1 MHLFMNIEL
10 YKHLNFKF
18 QILYENTY
26 QLEPTVKFKP
36 DEVAG
41 IIEHTLKKYLEG
53 FCYIDF
59 VQLENDI
66 CLISLLTTWHS
77 TNSIKPRNRSFL
89 KRSPKT

>member
-1 MHLFMNIEL
+1 MWSW
-10 YKHLNFKF
+10 F

-59 VQLENDI
+59 VQLQNHIFPNQVASPSDT
-66 CLISLLTTWHS
+66 S
-77 TNSIKPRNRSFL
+77 NSKNSVKSSELF
-89 KRSPKT
+89 